1 MENSSVFKTPE
12 DVDNIFEQVREYYV
26 IESTDKDLME
36 LVMAETIV
44 DYTILETF
52 NTLNLIKFTKD
63 SIRQMSRKNISYVS
77 EGR

>member
-1 MENSSVFKTPE
+1 MIIESSSVFKSPE
-12 DVDNIFEQVREYYV
+12 DVANIFEQVREYYV
-26 IESTDKDLME
+26 IESTDKELME

-63 SIRQMSRKNISYVS
+63 SVRQMCRKNISK
-77 EGR
+77 